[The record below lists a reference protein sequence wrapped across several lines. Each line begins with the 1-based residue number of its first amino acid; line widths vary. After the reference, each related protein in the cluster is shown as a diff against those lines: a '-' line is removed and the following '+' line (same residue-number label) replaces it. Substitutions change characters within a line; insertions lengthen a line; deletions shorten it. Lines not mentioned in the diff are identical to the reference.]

1 MEEVASLAVQPM
13 AKEYA
18 HWQNCQSI
26 AGWITLSGGTVEEDH
41 QARQAVIEV
50 LARLPVSTSQKELE
64 KTKEATLEVFRAA
77 IQRRKGV
84 AQQREDLAR
93 RESEKARQRAEVER
107 RVDRRLS
114 SHVGEYIRELEEDEI
129 EFEDATDRW
138 EMEKNLTKRI
148 RPMLLSEVLEEPEM
162 SDEDIDELM
171 EDLVEEHFKEFLDD

>member
-1 MEEVASLAVQPM
+1 M

-18 HWQNCQSI
+18 HCENCHNL
-26 AGWITLSGGTVEEDH
+26 ATWIMLTGGTVEEDQ
-41 QARQAVIEV
+41 QARQAVIEA
-50 LARLPVSTSQKELE
+50 LARLPVGTSQKELE

-77 IQRRKGV
+77 IQRRKAV
-84 AQQREDLAR
+84 AQQREDQAR

-114 SHVGEYIRELEEDEI
+114 SHVGEYIRELEKDEI

-138 EMEKNLTKRI
+138 EMEKKLTKRI

-162 SDEDIDELM
+162 SDQDIDELI
-171 EDLVEEHFKEFLDD
+171 EELVEEHVEEFLDD